1 MLEANGFA
9 PAVVAGTSAGSVV
22 GALYASGMNAFEMQ
36 EKAVALDEAKIRDL
50 QLSSGG
56 LVLGQKL
63 EDYVN
68 EQVRRKPLEQMAKPF
83 VVVATRLED
92 GERTVF
98 ARGNTGQAVR
108 ASSSVPGVFQPV
120 TIGKYHF
127 VDGGI
132 VSPVPVDAAR
142 QLGADIVIAVD
153 ISNKARGQT
162 PGDMLGTLG
171 QSIAIMGQKLGQAE
185 LARADVIIRPQVLDI
200 GSADFSQRA
209 NAILEG
215 EKAALAVMPQIRERV
230 AQLQAERALPPGV
243 RGSCPKSGN
252 RGIARNAGGLQ
263 NHRRRSGSGSGA
275 SPRVPERAG
284 SVGGILHVPASLP
297 TAIWPPRPG
306 SAPCPD
312 AARTLH
318 ARWRLGGV
326 VGGFHGHDA
335 FQNIQAGR
343 LLVVR
348 LPAVPALRPGG
359 QWRCQPPPAAG
370 RPRAGRRGPVR
381 PASAGWPAR
390 HPAGPSIAVA
400 VPTQCGP
407 GQRRAQ
413 PQWLVQA
420 GLRACTITLHAQ
432 RQGLLAQVVG
442 LPGAEVALV
451 CIMHFLGNAGCVRP
465 VA

>member
-1 MLEANGFA
+1 MRLTAFFPSTPVVGAALATVAALALSGCGATATRSNPEPRPPLATTTAPVRIGIALGGGAAKGFAHIGVIKMLEANGFA
-9 PAVVAGTSAGSVV
+9 PAVISGTSAGSVV

-50 QLSSGG
+50 QWSSGG
-56 LVLGQKL
+56 LVQGQKL

-68 EQVRRKPLEQMAKPF
+68 EQVRRKPMEQLAKPF
-83 VVVATRLED
+83 VAVATRLED

-153 ISNKARGQT
+153 ISNKARGQS

-209 NAILEG
+209 NAIVEG

-230 AQLQAERALPPGV
+230 ARLQTERASTARAAQQRAAQEQLQACLD
-243 RGSCPKSGN
+243 N
-252 RGIARNAGGLQ
+252 RSSMQKL
-263 NHRRRSGSGSGA
+263 
-275 SPRVPERAG
+275 
-284 SVGGILHVPASLP
+284 
-297 TAIWPPRPG
+297 
-306 SAPCPD
+306 
-312 AARTLH
+312 
-318 ARWRLGGV
+318 
-326 VGGFHGHDA
+326 
-335 FQNIQAGR
+335 
-343 LLVVR
+343 
-348 LPAVPALRPGG
+348 
-359 QWRCQPPPAAG
+359 
-370 RPRAGRRGPVR
+370 
-381 PASAGWPAR
+381 
-390 HPAGPSIAVA
+390 
-400 VPTQCGP
+400 
-407 GQRRAQ
+407 
-413 PQWLVQA
+413 A
-420 GLRACTITLHAQ
+420 GLAGMDDRCTPAK
-432 RQGLLAQVVG
+432 
-442 LPGAEVALV
+442 
-451 CIMHFLGNAGCVRP
+451 
-465 VA
+465 